1 MHTEAEREVVSD
13 KGMLVSELSF
23 GFFSVITVS
32 KELAELTEA
41 RVSRM
46 LPLLPMI
53 VTSLWLERDGLV
65 QNTLV
70 VSLKSHLSFKL
81 LWFCL

>member
-23 GFFSVITVS
+23 GFSLITVS

-46 LPLLPMI
+46 LPLLPMV
-53 VTSLWLERDGLV
+53 VTSLWPERDSLV